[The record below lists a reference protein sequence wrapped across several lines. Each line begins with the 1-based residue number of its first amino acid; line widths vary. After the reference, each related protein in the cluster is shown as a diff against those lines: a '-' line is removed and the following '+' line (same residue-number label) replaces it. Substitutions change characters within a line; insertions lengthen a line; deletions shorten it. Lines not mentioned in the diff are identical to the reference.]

1 MTDFGAGGI
10 TVGSPSPGLQFTMTL
25 QSLSAGASTLVA
37 RRREGGG
44 GESVRL
50 ATSPL
55 DLIVQ
60 RWSVAGLIDKPDG
73 SKDSRMKEE
82 ALGAVFFLLVC
93 VCVNC
98 L

>member
-1 MTDFGAGGI
+1 MTDFGTGI

-37 RRREGGG
+37 RCREGG

-50 ATSPL
+50 ATPPL

-82 ALGAVFFLLVC
+82 ALGAVFFLLGC
-93 VCVNC
+93 V
-98 L
+98 

>member
-1 MTDFGAGGI
+1 L
-10 TVGSPSPGLQFTMTL
+10 SP
-25 QSLSAGASTLVA
+25 AVE
-37 RRREGGG
+37 RVG

-50 ATSPL
+50 ATPPL

-82 ALGAVFFLLVC
+82 ALGAVFFLLGC
-93 VCVNC
+93 VCELLVIDNK
-98 L
+98 